1 MRDEQANLADCLQ
14 GLLGLTGKPKIW
26 IIDDGSTDGTA
37 AIAADFAARESRLHV
52 VAARPLARGWRGKTN
67 ALASGLEFVES
78 PWILLVDADSRLS
91 PDSAARALAHAQ
103 HHGLDA
109 VSLAATQVATK
120 LGEDL
125 LVPGVFWFLDA
136 LLGDWH
142 TAATGGPAVAAGQFL
157 LVRTD
162 ALHAAGGFAAIR
174 GATLDDVEL
183 MRLLR
188 DHGGRTGFVRAP
200 DLLQV
205 RMYDGGRAA
214 AAGWRRNLAVI
225 LTGKGRVLGAT
236 LALLAAT
243 LLAPALALWPTL
255 TGAGSWS
262 SIGLYGSGVAASAIN
277 RWSGG
282 QRIWT
287 ALLWPLEALRF
298 GLVLGNAERDRRLG
312 RLTPWKGRAIA
323 LD

>member
-1 MRDEQANLADCLQ
+1 MTQD
-14 GLLGLTGKPKIW
+14 
-26 IIDDGSTDGTA
+26 
-37 AIAADFAARESRLHV
+37 
-52 VAARPLARGWRGKTN
+52 WRGKTN

-78 PWILLVDADSRLS
+78 PWVLLVDADSRLA

-103 HHGLDA
+103 RHGLDA
-109 VSLAATQVATK
+109 VSLAATQVAAR

-125 LVPGVFWFLDA
+125 LVPAVFWFLDA

-142 TAATGGPAVAAGQFL
+142 IAATGGPAVAAGQFL
-157 LVRTD
+157 LVRTG

-174 GATLDDVEL
+174 GATLDDVAL
-183 MRLLR
+183 TTLLR
-188 DHGGRTGFVRAP
+188 NHGGRTGFVRAP
-200 DLLQV
+200 DLLRV

-225 LTGKGRVLGAT
+225 LTGKARRLGAT

-243 LLAPALALWPTL
+243 LLAPAVAISQPLAW
-255 TGAGSWS
+255 GGSWWS
-262 SIGLYGSGVAASAIN
+262 LGVYGLGIVASALN

-287 ALLWPLEALRF
+287 AVLWPLEALQF
-298 GLVLGNAERDRRLG
+298 GIVLCTAERDRRLG